1 MWGLFQLSEEGHEIQ
16 YFLLIRWLAAD
27 TCHNIAD
34 FGLPND
40 SDP

>member
-1 MWGLFQLSEEGHEIQ
+1 MHVRLLQLSEEGHTNPILPPDQ
-16 YFLLIRWLAAD
+16 VVGS
-27 TCHNIAD
+27 IAS